1 MTTRTAKTEPTIA
14 TVELKWDLLAI
25 GAEVGAGRK
34 VDDAE
39 CCSDGIACFAE
50 LVEV

>member
-1 MTTRTAKTEPTIA
+1 MTRTAKTEPKIA
-14 TVELKWDLLAI
+14 AVELQWDLPVI
-25 GAEVGAGRK
+25 GAEVGAGRR

-39 CCSDGIACFAE
+39 CCSDGIGCSAE